1 MATETAKFALELE
14 DGISSSAESAQDALQ
29 LLQSQI
35 ERDSKALRNMK
46 KAMKDMQAGSSMD
59 VSAYR
64 KLQAEIDATQNSI
77 AEARASFV
85 NLGGDFSKL
94 GQKAKKTNLSPSVDS
109 KGLSEMLGAANGLPG
124 PLGKLSGSLGHTSS
138 MVTGLTGA
146 MSAAAVVAV
155 GLVAVFVALT
165 AALVALAAAT
175 AQATAKLVQYS
186 VAQADALRSER
197 LRLQGLGLTRFWY
210 RLTAQDASDMSD
222 AIGRVASRVPAARSA
237 VASLGA
243 EVHQLGLR
251 GQAAE
256 QALES
261 LSLAQAVGGERGL
274 AQMRM
279 LVRGLRFTRDGM
291 SRLSEFTKRTYG
303 DVAAQQMLSLAMLS
317 TKLKDSIEMLFS
329 GINVEPLLAGLYRLT
344 QLFSQNSE
352 SGRALKSIME
362 AMVGPLVEELT
373 GAIPAIERFFLT
385 LVLFGLDV
393 AIVFVQ
399 ARHAIRR
406 TFGSGLLGALLSS
419 EGSMKMFKIVLVAI
433 GLIAASLIGTFALL
447 AFMVVGLLTP
457 LLLVAAAI
465 YKAYQ
470 AFQRFRAQVAT
481 AAKAFHKGGWE
492 AAGASIVDGIVTG
505 LTDGWTRLQA
515 KVRDMAT
522 AALGAFREVLGIRSP
537 SRIFAKVGLAIPQGV
552 AQGIAQGAPAAQDAA
567 SAMVTLARADVR
579 TTTTV
584 TADFAGGRQGAPSR
598 AVTTGEIHIH
608 VSRGKD
614 AEDTAERVRDAL
626 QAFFTTNLA
635 MEGV

>member
-29 LLQSQI
+29 SLQSQI
-35 ERDSKALRNMK
+35 DRDSKALRNMK

-59 VSAYR
+59 VSAYH
-64 KLQAEIDATQNSI
+64 KLQAEIDATQHSI

-94 GQKAKKTNLSPSVDS
+94 GQKAKTTKLAPTADS
-109 KGLSEMLGAANGLPG
+109 KGLNEMLGAANGLPG
-124 PLGKLSGSLGHTSS
+124 PLGKLSGSLGNTSS
-138 MVTGLTGA
+138 MVTGLSGA

-197 LRLQGLGLTRFWY
+197 LRLEGLGLTRFWY
-210 RLTAQDASDMSD
+210 RMTAKDASNMSE
-222 AIGRVASRVPAARSA
+222 AIGHVASRVPAARSA

-251 GQAAE
+251 GRAAE

-291 SRLSEFTKRTYG
+291 SRLAEFTRRTYG
-303 DVAAQQMLSLAMLS
+303 DVAAKQMMSLTMLS
-317 TKLKDSIEMLFS
+317 TKLRDSIDEMFS
-329 GINVEPLLAGLYRLT
+329 GLNVEPLLAGLYRLT
-344 QLFSQNSE
+344 QLFSQNTE

-362 AMVGPLVEELT
+362 AILGPFVEELT

-385 LVLFGLDV
+385 LVLYALDV
-393 AIVFVQ
+393 AIVFVK
-399 ARHAIRR
+399 ARNAIRR
-406 TFGSGLLGALLSS
+406 TFGSGLIGSLLSS
-419 EGSMKMFKIVLVAI
+419 ERAMHLFKVSLVAV
-433 GLIAASLIGTFALL
+433 GLIAGGLVATFALL
-447 AFMVVGLLTP
+447 GFMVIGLLTP
-457 LLLVAAAI
+457 LMLVAAAV
-465 YKAYQ
+465 YRAYQ
-470 AFQRFRAQVAT
+470 AVRRFSSQVAN
-481 AAKAFHKGGWE
+481 ASKLFRSDGWR

-505 LTDGWTRLQA
+505 LTDGWARLQA

-522 AALGAFREVLGIRSP
+522 AALGTFREVLGIRSP
-537 SRIFAKVGLAIPQGV
+537 SRIFAQVGLAIPQGV
-552 AQGIAQGAPAAQDAA
+552 AQGIGQGAPAAQDAA

-584 TADFAGGRQGAPSR
+584 TADVRAGGPGTTSR
-598 AVTTGEIHIH
+598 VLRTGDLHIH
-608 VSRGKD
+608 VGQGKD
-614 AEDTAERVRDAL
+614 AEETAERVRDAL
-626 QAFFTTNLA
+626 HELFTTNLA
-635 MEGV
+635 LEGA

>member
-14 DGISSSAESAQDALQ
+14 DGISSSSESAQDALQ
-29 LLQSQI
+29 SLQSQI

-46 KAMKDMQAGSSMD
+46 KAMKDMQAGTSMD

-94 GQKAKKTNLSPSVDS
+94 GQKAKKTKLGPSVES
-109 KGLSEMLGAANGLPG
+109 EGLREMLGATSALPG
-124 PLGKLSGSLGHTSS
+124 PLGKLGGSLGNTSS
-138 MVTGLTGA
+138 MVTGLSGA
-146 MSAAAVVAV
+146 MGAAAVVAV
-155 GLVAVFVALT
+155 GLAAVFVALT

-197 LRLQGLGLTRFWY
+197 LRLEGLGLTRFWY
-210 RLTAQDASDMSD
+210 RMTAKDASDMSE

-291 SRLSEFTKRTYG
+291 SRLAEFTQRTYG
-303 DVAAQQMLSLAMLS
+303 DVAAKQMLSLAMLS
-317 TKLKDSIEMLFS
+317 TKLKDSIEAMFS
-329 GINVEPLLAGLYRLT
+329 GLNVEPLLAGLYRLT
-344 QLFSQNSE
+344 QLFSQNTE

-362 AMVGPLVEELT
+362 AIIGPIAQELT

-393 AIVFVQ
+393 AIGFVR
-399 ARHAIRR
+399 ARNAIRR
-406 TFGSGLLGALLSS
+406 SLGSGLLGALLSS
-419 EGSMKMFKIVLVAI
+419 EGAMHLFKVALVAV
-433 GLIAASLIGTFALL
+433 GLIAGGLIATFALL
-447 AFMVVGLLTP
+447 GFMVIGLLTP
-457 LLLVAAAI
+457 LLFVATAI

-470 AFQRFRAQVAT
+470 AFQRFSSQVAR
-481 AAKAFHKGGWE
+481 AAKAFREGGWR
-492 AAGASIVDGIVTG
+492 AAGASIVDGIVEG
-505 LTDGWTRLQA
+505 LSDGWARLQA

-522 AALGAFREVLGIRSP
+522 AALGTFREVLGIRSP
-537 SRIFAKVGLAIPQGV
+537 SRIFAQVGLAIPQGV

-567 SAMVTLARADVR
+567 SAMITSTTTDIR

-584 TADFAGGRQGAPSR
+584 TADLRTGGQGGTSR

-608 VSRGKD
+608 VGNAKD
-614 AEDTAERVRDAL
+614 GGALRDL
-626 QAFFTTNLA
+626 FTTGLA
-635 MEGV
+635 LEGV

>member
-1 MATETAKFALELE
+1 VATETAKFALELE

-59 VSAYR
+59 VSAYH
-64 KLQAEIDATQNSI
+64 KLQAEIDATQHSI

-94 GQKAKKTNLSPSVDS
+94 GQKAKKTKLGPSIEI
-109 KGLSEMLGAANGLPG
+109 KGLSEMLGATGALPG
-124 PLGKLSGSLGHTSS
+124 PLGKLSGALGHTSS

-146 MSAAAVVAV
+146 MSAATVVAV
-155 GLVAVFVALT
+155 GLVAVFVVLA

-210 RLTAQDASDMSD
+210 RMTAQDASDMSD
-222 AIGRVASRVPAARSA
+222 AIGRVASRVPAARIA

-291 SRLSEFTKRTYG
+291 SRLAEFTRRTYG
-303 DVAAQQMLSLAMLS
+303 DVAAKQLLSLAMLS
-317 TKLKDSIEMLFS
+317 TKPKDSIEEMFS
-329 GINVEPLLAGLYRLT
+329 GLNVEPLLAGLYRLT
-344 QLFSQNSE
+344 QLFSQNTD

-362 AMVGPLVEELT
+362 AMVGPFVEELT

-393 AIVFVQ
+393 AIVFVR
-399 ARHAIRR
+399 ARNAIRR

-419 EGSMKMFKIVLVAI
+419 EGAMHLFQVALVAV
-433 GLIAASLIGTFALL
+433 GLIAGGLVATFALL
-447 AFMVVGLLTP
+447 GFMVMGLLTP
-457 LLLVAAAI
+457 LMLVAAAI
-465 YKAYQ
+465 HRAYR
-470 AFQRFRAQVAT
+470 AFMQFTAHVAR
-481 AAKAFHKGGWE
+481 AAKLFGKEGWK
-492 AAGASIVDGIVTG
+492 ASGASIVDGIVHG
-505 LTDGWTRLQA
+505 LRDGWTRLQA

-522 AALGAFREVLGIRSP
+522 AALGTFREVLGIRSP
-537 SRIFAKVGLAIPQGV
+537 SRIFAQVGLAIPQGV

-567 SAMVTLARADVR
+567 SAMVTSATTDIR

-584 TADFAGGRQGAPSR
+584 TADVRAGGQGSTSR
-598 AVTTGEIHIH
+598 AITTGEIHIH
-608 VSRGKD
+608 VGSGKD
-614 AEDTAERVRDAL
+614 AEETAERVRDAL
-626 QAFFTTNLA
+626 HELFTTNLA
-635 MEGV
+635 LEGA